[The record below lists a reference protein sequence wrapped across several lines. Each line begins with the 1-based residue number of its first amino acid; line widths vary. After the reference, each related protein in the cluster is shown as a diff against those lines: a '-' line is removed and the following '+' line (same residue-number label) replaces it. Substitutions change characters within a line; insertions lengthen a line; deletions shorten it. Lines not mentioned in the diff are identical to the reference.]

1 MIYHSN
7 SRLLQSILFRL
18 ADTIVTCDTSKCHVV
33 QFLISVQD
41 FGQKTSADTQIAVNS
56 PLNAPQATRDLG
68 MARADRSAAWLPR
81 EHAEA
86 RSMTPRSVSARVPPF
101 PSWKWPSPPFRS
113 RPPSVPL
120 EYRGSNARYD
130 QSQCF
135 IITTTRHSLTLP
147 TGNPRSFYPRSLELT
162 KNKNADRRE
171 HDETFVLYFGALTV
185 RRTR

>member
-1 MIYHSN
+1 MT
-7 SRLLQSILFRL
+7 LQSATSFNCWFL
-18 ADTIVTCDTSKCHVV
+18 AQNS
-33 QFLISVQD
+33 
-41 FGQKTSADTQIAVNS
+41 GQRHPKSTQIAVNS
-56 PLNAPQATRDLG
+56 TLKAPQATRDLG

-162 KNKNADRRE
+162 LYKSRHRRE
-171 HDETFVLYFGALTV
+171 RDSPFVLYFGALTV

>member
-1 MIYHSN
+1 MTRSRKFCPFHASFIDFVRCSAQN
-7 SRLLQSILFRL
+7 SALNTTQSEGAPCNVVEGAALLLS
-18 ADTIVTCDTSKCHVV
+18 
-33 QFLISVQD
+33 
-41 FGQKTSADTQIAVNS
+41 
-56 PLNAPQATRDLG
+56 DLG
-68 MARADRSAAWLPR
+68 VTRAVSSAAWFPR
-81 EHAEA
+81 ELAKP
-86 RSMTPRSVSARVPPF
+86 RSATARSVSLCAPPF
-101 PSWKWPSPPFRS
+101 ASWKWPSPPFRS